1 MKIQF
6 GSDRFPDWDTMVDYL
21 LIKNRNTLQYD

>member
-6 GSDRFPDWDTMVDYL
+6 GSDRFLDWDTVVDYL